1 MAEALRKTFE
11 DSAKLSSFAGY
22 GTYQVAVKSALK
34 SDEPFV
40 PVTAMFVGVAPDG
53 QKFTSSSKMLS
64 SGFDES
70 GLFVVN
76 ARAGTRPFF
85 SEIQYNVD
93 LSSEVLRGQP
103 SVTQETDE
111 PAGWAGAEV
120 VHLVGRALLPAKDE
134 DGNAINLFGGPVDTS
149 NSSVVVAFGE
159 PQENGAI
166 TGFGAEVSSDNK
178 VGKLLVPRKGS
189 VLKITPS
196 LVAASTFQGSFPLQR
211 SVASP
216 FSGVFMQLE
225 EGEVRGFGSLIPSK
239 TASVPV
245 EVYVAD
251 SEDAGDPPAT
261 ADVPTEPLVVWS
273 GLSTGTVTLQLT
285 DMPSQ
290 LNLTTVKLFRGDS
303 STPVAIAEASADGK
317 VVFSTKG
324 LAAASDYT
332 VQVERQF
339 ISGTPQLSDRSA
351 EFEISVR
358 VLPAYTYQ
366 MLVGP
371 SEGAVARNGLTYQ
384 GRLTLTTTSAGRVSG
399 RLEWVK
405 LAQVRDGSGQV
416 SEYTFSSDHGESSVF
431 IPSLVS
437 SPLTG
442 QLSVAV
448 ADEEDTDTEDIG
460 LNALAADIVIPTMKG
475 QSGHQLRVII
485 SDAQAEIGDTAWI
498 AGGSIDSIALLA
510 RATLELDPSF
520 GEESL
525 QYGVAYAATKSAASA
540 SGEYRTVSLREEFG
554 EPINNHSHT
563 IRYAG
568 GSTAMYT
575 FQTGAKSA
583 KLTSTANVSVAG
595 DIPLLICGAVAKY
608 KMGYENA
615 SGKSVFANMA
625 TLVAGVM
632 SPTISLNV
640 DDERYWISG
649 ARVDAAGC
657 DLEVSAKTAGGYVL
671 RDDWKDLFEQVGFS
685 AVYRTASTKR
695 YVDFNQEQKIQ
706 KDVPYTFE
714 VVLDDEIVL
723 SDTVTFGPSGSAT
736 FSDTDNGKMVSLN
749 ATFANGTIVAQI
761 KLRDGV
767 LDPTG
772 KPVKSSGFAMP
783 ATPVLGWGGVEG
795 GDVGWR
801 IRQ

>member
-1 MAEALRKTFE
+1 
-11 DSAKLSSFAGY
+11 
-22 GTYQVAVKSALK
+22 V
-34 SDEPFV
+34 
-40 PVTAMFVGVAPDG
+40 
-53 QKFTSSSKMLS
+53 
-64 SGFDES
+64 
-70 GLFVVN
+70 
-76 ARAGTRPFF
+76 
-85 SEIQYNVD
+85 
-93 LSSEVLRGQP
+93 
-103 SVTQETDE
+103 
-111 PAGWAGAEV
+111 
-120 VHLVGRALLPAKDE
+120 
-134 DGNAINLFGGPVDTS
+134 
-149 NSSVVVAFGE
+149 
-159 PQENGAI
+159 
-166 TGFGAEVSSDNK
+166 
-178 VGKLLVPRKGS
+178 
-189 VLKITPS
+189 
-196 LVAASTFQGSFPLQR
+196 SFPL
-211 SVASP
+211 
-216 FSGVFMQLE
+216 
-225 EGEVRGFGSLIPSK
+225 K
-239 TASVPV
+239 
-245 EVYVAD
+245 
-251 SEDAGDPPAT
+251 
-261 ADVPTEPLVVWS
+261 
-273 GLSTGTVTLQLT
+273 
-285 DMPSQ
+285 
-290 LNLTTVKLFRGDS
+290 
-303 STPVAIAEASADGK
+303 
-317 VVFSTKG
+317 
-324 LAAASDYT
+324 
-332 VQVERQF
+332 
-339 ISGTPQLSDRSA
+339 
-351 EFEISVR
+351 
-358 VLPAYTYQ
+358 
-366 MLVGP
+366 
-371 SEGAVARNGLTYQ
+371 
-384 GRLTLTTTSAGRVSG
+384 
-399 RLEWVK
+399 
-405 LAQVRDGSGQV
+405 
-416 SEYTFSSDHGESSVF
+416 
-431 IPSLVS
+431 
-437 SPLTG
+437 G

-448 ADEEDTDTEDIG
+448 ADEEDPDAEDIG
-460 LNALAADIVIPTMKG
+460 MNALAADIVIPTVKG
-475 QSGHQLRVII
+475 QPGHQLRVII
-485 SDAQAEIGDTAWI
+485 SDVQEEVEDTAWI
-498 AGGSIDSIALLA
+498 TGGSIDTIALRA
-510 RATLELDPSF
+510 RATLELDPDF

-695 YVDFNQEQKIQ
+695 YVDFDQEQKIQ
-706 KDVPYTFE
+706 KNVPYTFE
-714 VVLDDEIVL
+714 VVLDDETVL

-761 KLRDGV
+761 KLRDGM
-767 LDPTG
+767 PNPNG
-772 KPVKSSGFAMP
+772 KQVKSSGFALP